1 MIKLVVNEI
10 TVHKDL
16 SKTSKFIFFIFLE
29 SVTEF
34 DFFFPAVVIRTPAI
48 NFRILLLKKSTKLA
62 HFLNLQGSFKTQF
75 LSVSFRYTHC
85 TRC

>member
-34 DFFFPAVVIRTPAI
+34 DFFFQ
-48 NFRILLLKKSTKLA
+48 L
-62 HFLNLQGSFKTQF
+62 
-75 LSVSFRYTHC
+75 
-85 TRC
+85 